1 MTARISRPART
12 AMQSGTAKTH
22 RWLLEF
28 VPETQ
33 RAIDPLM
40 GWTSSSETLTQLKL
54 WFDSREDAEAY
65 ARAHGLAFVVDEPK
79 EAQRR
84 TVSYSDNFKYTR
96 IGQWTH

>member
-28 VPETQ
+28 VPETP
-33 RAIDPLM
+33 RSIDPLM

-54 WFDSREDAEAY
+54 WFDSREEAVAY
-65 ARAHGLAFVVDEPK
+65 AVSHGLAYVVDEPK
-79 EAQRR
+79 DAVRR
-84 TVSYSDNFKYTR
+84 TVSYSDNFKFSR

>member
-1 MTARISRPART
+1 MTARISRPTRT

-28 VPETQ
+28 VPDAP

-54 WFDSREDAEAY
+54 WFDSREEAEAY
-65 ARAHGLAFVVDEPK
+65 AVAHGLAYVVDEPK
-79 EAQRR
+79 EPVRR

>member
-28 VPETQ
+28 TPDTA
-33 RAIDPLM
+33 RSIDPLM

-54 WFDSREDAEAY
+54 WFDSREEAEAY
-65 ARAHGLAFVVDEPK
+65 AAGRGLAYVVDEPK
-79 EAQRR
+79 EPLRR
-84 TVSYSDNFKYTR
+84 TVSYSDNFKFTR

>member
-1 MTARISRPART
+1 
-12 AMQSGTAKTH
+12 MQSGTAKTH

-28 VPETQ
+28 VPESQ

-65 ARAHGLAFVVDEPK
+65 ARTHGLAFVVDEPK